1 MKHKFWNF
9 SFANAFNLNIRNF
22 SFNIIDTRTT
32 TAIIL
37 TKFKKFFI
45 YRVVW
50 KKLPI
55 LFFISKLCFKLF
67 FHIFQVVYTAGL
79 GDSFDT
85 NMDPTGRYTTQ
96 QQKKI
101 IEMYFA
107 TKSDLLTQWQCRRDL
122 GRNKV
127 PDGRTIQRLVA
138 NFRKTGSVADIHKC
152 QYHSSFSI
160 IPENIQNLQERLQEF
175 PRKSTRCLSQETYF
189 KNICFED
196 PPW

>member
-1 MKHKFWNF
+1 M
-9 SFANAFNLNIRNF
+9 
-22 SFNIIDTRTT
+22 
-32 TAIIL
+32 
-37 TKFKKFFI
+37 
-45 YRVVW
+45 
-50 KKLPI
+50 
-55 LFFISKLCFKLF
+55 FFISKLCFKLF

-107 TKSDLLTQWQCRRDL
+107 TKSDLLTHWQCRRDL

-138 NFRKTGSVADIHKC
+138 NFRKIGSVADIHKR

-196 PPW
+196 PP